1 MNWQK
6 FKFVQILTSHLIKLL
21 GTYQTCGS
29 FNTSMGTCT
38 PRALLLNIAKG
49 GGKFSA
55 WVLLC
60 VQLRVSYWWGA
71 LTSLETTI
79 VLLLEKER
87 RASSV
92 VRRSVIVHLN
102 MTNWTRKIEQYSNS
116 SLFYWPDIHFN
127 KKSIAQIVN
136 WTMVHLTKN
145 ATLSRPNWTCTNGT
159 KVI

>member
-71 LTSLETTI
+71 LTSLETAL
-79 VLLLEKER
+79 VVEKEGPPLIPTGIAVVYLLTPRSPGVPSSFSHYFRLLTFLVVQLVILDGDADRTQGLCNNLVRDPLLSQSTCR
-87 RASSV
+87 R
-92 VRRSVIVHLN
+92 L
-102 MTNWTRKIEQYSNS
+102 
-116 SLFYWPDIHFN
+116 
-127 KKSIAQIVN
+127 
-136 WTMVHLTKN
+136 
-145 ATLSRPNWTCTNGT
+145 PNRCPF
-159 KVI
+159 